1 MNFYFGPTAHVLRIS
16 LRYVEPEVWRR
27 LVMKSQTPLP
37 EFATA
42 LEQAMGWESTHLH
55 LLDVGGVLF
64 GNTDHDAPHLIDEKA
79 AKVTH
84 LLPRE
89 GTSLRWDYD
98 FGDGWEHD
106 VVVEAIEPLDPKAKY
121 PVVLDGA
128 RACPP
133 EDVGG
138 PPGCEELLRV
148 LSNPKSKEYTSMRK
162 WVPEGFDPAAFDVT
176 LTNRRLRGR

>member
-1 MNFYFGPTAHVLRIS
+1 MYFGPTAHVLRVS

-27 LVMKSQTPLP
+27 VVVASEMPLP
-37 EFATA
+37 KFATA
-42 LEQAMGWESTHLH
+42 LERAMGWESTHLH
-55 LLDVGGVLF
+55 LFDVGGVLF
-64 GNTDHDAPHLIDEKA
+64 GNTDHDAPHLVNEKV
-79 AKVTH
+79 AKVEH

-89 GTSLRWDYD
+89 QSALRWDYD

-106 VVVEAIEPLDPKAKY
+106 VVVEAIEPLDTKTKY

-138 PPGCEELLRV
+138 PPGYEELLRV
-148 LSNPKSKEYTSMRK
+148 LNDPTDEEHEQMRE
-162 WVPEGFDPAAFDVT
+162 WAPEGFDPAVFDLVAA
-176 LTNRRLRGR
+176 NRRVRSR

>member
-1 MNFYFGPTAHVLRIS
+1 MYFGPTTHVLRVS

-27 LVMKSQTPLP
+27 VVVVSEMPLSK
-37 EFATA
+37 FATA
-42 LEQAMGWESTHLH
+42 LERAMGWEGYHLH
-55 LLDVGGVLF
+55 LFDVGGVLF
-64 GNTDHDAPHLIDEKA
+64 GVPGEDADYLIDEKA

-89 GTSLRWDYD
+89 QSSLRWDYD

-106 VVVEAIEPLDPKAKY
+106 VVVEAIEPLNPKTKN

-138 PPGCEELLRV
+138 PGGYEELLRV
-148 LSNPKSKEYTSMRK
+148 LNDPTDEEHEHMVS
-162 WVPEGFDPAAFDVT
+162 WAPEGFDPAVFDLVAA
-176 LTNRRLRGR
+176 NRRLRSR